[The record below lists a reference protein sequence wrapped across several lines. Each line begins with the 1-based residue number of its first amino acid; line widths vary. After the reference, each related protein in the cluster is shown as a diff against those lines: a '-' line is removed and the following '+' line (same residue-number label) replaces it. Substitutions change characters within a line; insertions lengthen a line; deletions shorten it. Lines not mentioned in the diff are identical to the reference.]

1 MKKRIA
7 AALIAAMMA
16 GTIITG
22 CGADAKTEAPAVQS
36 TVAAAEQAPEAE
48 EAKEERNILGRYVY
62 GIDNRA
68 VLEGA
73 KSIDYLIKAE
83 SMKNVVT
90 KIEVDDSAVDTAKPG
105 TYKVRY
111 TFTVDVGNLEKA
123 ERYIE
128 EHPEVVA
135 PAETPEQVPAPV
147 QGQETTKGTSN
158 PAETVTSA
166 DAEESDKETQA
177 EVPADGTEEQ
187 QTPAPS
193 AVPVLPNIPD
203 EVFED
208 PASSESGD
216 PSKTEE
222 IVIEKDVTVVTPEE
236 AIEIINGGGEVWT
249 DGSTPVTA
257 EDLTGGDASQAAA
270 TKPAAVT
277 EPADDRDKEQDNTGS
292 SQPDVS
298 DNEQE
303 PSGSGNQSS
312 GDSHVHNWAE
322 RTETVP
328 HEETGHYD
336 TVQVGTKT
344 VVDEE
349 AWTES
354 VYEMLAVCDA
364 CGYTSDSTGDITRH
378 LATHYDPELGYSDA
392 GYSVTDVLVDTIDHP
407 AVTHEEAVY
416 EDRWVVDS
424 PEWSETKVVG
434 YYCTICGA
442 EK

>member
-1 MKKRIA
+1 MDIVKKRIA

-22 CGADAKTEAPAVQS
+22 CGTDAKTEAPAVQS

-48 EAKEERNILGRYVY
+48 EAKEERHILGRYVS

-111 TFTVDVGNLEKA
+111 TFTVDVGNLKKA

-147 QGQETTKGTSN
+147 QGQETTEGTSN

-187 QTPAPS
+187 QTQAPA

-257 EDLTGGDASQAAA
+257 EDLTGGDASQAAT

-277 EPADDRDKEQDNTGS
+277 EPAENRDKEQDHTGS

-298 DNEQE
+298 DDGQE

-322 RTETVP
+322 RTETVT
-328 HEETGHYD
+328 HEETGHYE

-344 VVDEE
+344 VVDED
-349 AWTES
+349 AWQEKIYQDILICNS
-354 VYEMLAVCDA
+354 
-364 CGYTSDSTGDITRH
+364 CGYEASTTSEMSEH
-378 LATHYDPELGYSDA
+378 VA
-392 GYSVTDVLVDTIDHP
+392 DVHDFEASWGVASEVVDTIDHP

-424 PEWSETKVVG
+424 PEWTEKVVVG